1 MPDQPVLHMIAGKIA
16 SGKSTLAA
24 ELSAGKGTVRISED
38 AWLNVL
44 FGDQM
49 TTPKDY
55 VRCTARLRAA
65 VGPHVGDLLRAGV
78 SVVLDFAA
86 NTPEVRSWMREIVD
100 DTGAAHRLHVLQAD
114 DALCLDRLRA
124 RNASGAHPFS
134 VTVEQFH
141 LFTQHYVP
149 PQPDEGF
156 DLVFHPQTG

>member
-1 MPDQPVLHMIAGKIA
+1 
-16 SGKSTLAA
+16 
-24 ELSAGKGTVRISED
+24 
-38 AWLNVL
+38 
-44 FGDQM
+44 
-49 TTPKDY
+49 
-55 VRCTARLRAA
+55 
-65 VGPHVGDLLRAGV
+65 
-78 SVVLDFAA
+78 
-86 NTPEVRSWMREIVD
+86 MREIVD

-134 VTVEQFH
+134 VTEEQFH

>member
-1 MPDQPVLHMIAGKIA
+1 MPDQPILHMIAGKIA

-24 ELSAGKGTVRISED
+24 ELSARKGTVRISED
-38 AWLNVL
+38 AWLDAL
-44 FGDQM
+44 FADQM

-86 NTPEVRSWMREIVD
+86 NTPEVRLWMRGIVD
-100 DTGAAHRLHVLQAD
+100 DTGAAYRMHVLQAD

-134 VTVEQFH
+134 VTEEQFH
-141 LFTQHYVP
+141 LFTQLYVP

-156 DLVFHPQTG
+156 DLVFHPQAG